1 MSVDLMCLDKMCPL
15 YTRCYRAQARP
26 KVDQKYF
33 KSPYVWK
40 FGCNDYIPI
49 SEEVWQEKLDQK
61 RGVEGVG
68 LKRNSPPS
76 SRTHSE
82 VTLSDGGQ
90 SMIASGLLTGGG
102 DYTSVQSVETSC
114 PEPSSMGCDVGG

>member
-1 MSVDLMCLDKMCPL
+1 MNIDLMCLDKMCPL

-49 SEEVWQEKLDQK
+49 SEEMWQEKLDQK
-61 RGVEGVG
+61 QGVTEGG
-68 LKRNSPPS
+68 QKQNTLRS

-82 VTLSDGGQ
+82 ATRSDGGLYTTAYVQ
-90 SMIASGLLTGGG
+90 QDVSV
-102 DYTSVQSVETSC
+102 DCTSVQDVDSSC
-114 PEPSSMGCDVGG
+114 PAL